1 MIRKA
6 FISED
11 KLYRYLLYRRWSR
24 GGELLWVMLN
34 PSTADAE
41 EDDATTRR
49 CIALSSGWGFG
60 AAVIVNLFGYISTD
74 PKKLNSINDPVG
86 PDNNSV
92 LLDRLKKNNDC
103 MVAWGSRPEIDL
115 FQSRVK
121 EISKHLPNTVMCLG
135 LTKQNYPRH
144 PLRVSSSTKP
154 VRYAK

>member
-1 MIRKA
+1 M
-6 FISED
+6 
-11 KLYRYLLYRRWSR
+11 LYRRWSR
-24 GGELLWVMLN
+24 GAELLWVMLN

-41 EDDATTRR
+41 ADDATTRR
-49 CIALSSGWGFG
+49 CIALASGWGFG
-60 AAVIVNLFGYISTD
+60 ATVIVNLFGYISTD
-74 PKKLNSINDPVG
+74 PKKLNSIIDPVG

-92 LLDRLKKNNDC
+92 LLDQLKKNNDC
-103 MVAWGSRPEIDL
+103 MVAWGSRPEIHP

-121 EISKHLPNTVMCLG
+121 EISNHLPNTVMCLG